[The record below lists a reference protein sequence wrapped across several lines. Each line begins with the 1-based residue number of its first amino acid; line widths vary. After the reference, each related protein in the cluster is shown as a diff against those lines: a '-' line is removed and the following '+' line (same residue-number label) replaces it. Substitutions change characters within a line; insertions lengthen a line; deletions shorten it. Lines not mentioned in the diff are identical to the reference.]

1 MEFEEGKSN
10 GDSMEFT
17 RAAQCSKNE
26 ANGFEFAIC
35 NDVAKSSSSGAS
47 EGIRTYKRRRRE
59 RWSWDSKSQEDGRAN
74 GESWSQMVDQRLKQP
89 VGPVIHNTSSEQV
102 HLRINSSDDCSGRQW
117 RNAVLEHMCQSI
129 SDDEGGVQVCI
140 REALGHLRQI
150 DHTVPKEFGEDNEDR
165 HKCFLP
171 VRSVWN
177 GPHNVAS
184 GQEDVISNGSS
195 SKSKH
200 HTVTSTCQHAF
211 FNILVSEKFALLCKL
226 LLQNFQGIK
235 ADSIFDLKHINS
247 RMKSGVYEDSPLL
260 FSKDMQQVWRKLQGV
275 GTELISLAK
284 SLSDMSRS
292 CKDQVG
298 GSGYS
303 TFEVGKNEFHTLE
316 SDSYPKLEQ
325 TEDCGVYT
333 VYTCRH
339 CGDKA
344 NGSDCLVCDSC
355 EEMYHVSCI
364 QPAVKGIP
372 TKSWYCASCT
382 ACGIASPHENCEVC
396 ERLIASKSLVDGV
409 GGENVPTNEETVEL
423 GDNSNYST
431 DDGIQLS
438 EDNGDL
444 NLCKVCGVVVVK
456 GETVKICGHPY
467 CMNKYYHVR
476 CLTAGQLK
484 LYGPRWYCPSC
495 LCRACLTDKDDD
507 KIVLCDGCDHA
518 YHIYCLNPP
527 LCSIPKGKW
536 FCRKC
541 DATIQMI
548 RRAKRAYQKNEKQQD
563 KKSEGSIKWNEK
575 VDDGESE
582 QGRGG
587 MDVLLHAV
595 KTLDHEKKMAATEIM
610 RNFQD
615 RQNL

>member
-1 MEFEEGKSN
+1 MEVEEGKCN
-10 GDSMEFT
+10 GDSVECAMV
-17 RAAQCSKNE
+17 AQCSNIE
-26 ANGFEFAIC
+26 ANGFGVAIR
-35 NDVAKSSSSGAS
+35 NGIAKSSSSGQS
-47 EGIRTYKRRRRE
+47 EGIRTYKRRRHE
-59 RWSWDSKSQEDGRAN
+59 MWSWESKSHEDERAN
-74 GESWSQMVDQRLKQP
+74 GESSSQMVDQRLKQP
-89 VGPVIHNTSSEQV
+89 VGPVINNTSCEQ
-102 HLRINSSDDCSGRQW
+102 HLRRNSFNDCSEAHW
-117 RNAVLEHMCQSI
+117 RNVILERMCQSV

-140 REALGHLRQI
+140 REALGHLREI
-150 DHTVPKEFGEDNEDR
+150 DHTLPMESDNHNEDR
-165 HKCFLP
+165 RKYWLP

-211 FNILVSEKFALLCKL
+211 FNILVSQKFASLCKL

-235 ADSIFDLKHINS
+235 ADSIFDLKCINS

-260 FSKDMQQVWRKLQGV
+260 FSNDMQQVWRKLQVV
-275 GTELISLAK
+275 GTELSSLSK
-284 SLSDMSRS
+284 SLSDMSRT

-298 GSGYS
+298 GSGYN
-303 TFEVGKNEFHTLE
+303 TFEDGNNEFQVLE
-316 SDSYPKLEQ
+316 SDSHTKLEQ
-325 TEDCGVYT
+325 TEDWGVYT
-333 VYTCRH
+333 VCTCRQ

-344 NGSDCLVCDSC
+344 NVSNCLVCDSC

-372 TKSWYCASCT
+372 SKSWYCASCT

-396 ERLIASKSLVDGV
+396 ERLIASKSATDGV
-409 GGENVPTNEETVEL
+409 GGENEETFNEL

-431 DDGIQLS
+431 YDGVQLS
-438 EDNGDL
+438 EEDGDL
-444 NLCKVCGVVVVK
+444 NLCKVCGAVVK
-456 GETVKICGHPY
+456 GEMVKICGHPY
-467 CMNKYYHVR
+467 CMNKYYHTR

-484 LYGPRWYCPSC
+484 LHGPRWYCPSC
-495 LCRACLTDKDDD
+495 LCRDCLTDKDDD

-518 YHIYCLNPP
+518 FHIYCLNPP
-527 LCSIPKGKW
+527 LCDIPNGKW

-541 DATIQMI
+541 TATIQMI
-548 RRAKRAYQKNEKQQD
+548 RRAKKAYQKNEKQLD
-563 KKSEGSIKWNEK
+563 KKSEGSIDWNNK
-575 VDDGESE
+575 VDDGVSE

-595 KTLDHEKKMAATEIM
+595 KTLDHQKDMAAMEIM
-610 RNFQD
+610 RSLQD
-615 RQNL
+615 